1 MLAMFEL
8 ILMEASI
15 LGNVQMYLIVTDIHV
30 KGINVQRE
38 NRSVTL
44 NNRAS
49 AV

>member
-1 MLAMFEL
+1 MLAIFEL

-15 LGNVQMYLIVTDIHV
+15 LSNIQMYLIVTDIHV
-30 KGINVQRE
+30 KGISVQRE